1 MATAQSTKPLT
12 SRTIEVMKPGDKVKA
27 DTGENTGLRV
37 RCNAGG
43 MKAFFYRYTSPITS
57 KLVQII
63 IGYFPETSLA
73 EARLKLQ
80 ELKQIRRQ
88 GRCPSTE
95 AKERQ
100 KEEAIVQEQ
109 ERVEAA
115 KKLFTVKDLI
125 ELYLTQYIED
135 RKSSNGRIIPGARKP
150 KGQSETRRTLY
161 GDAIPKLGKMA
172 ADSVTRKHVVDMV
185 MAIVQRG
192 ANVQAGNVL
201 RELSSAY
208 EFAIGLGYFSDE
220 FANPA
225 LLAKASLRQ
234 ARVRLTCQRGKRVL
248 SDTEL
253 AKLLKWL
260 PGSDYTPTQ
269 KNVLRFTLWTG
280 CRTGEVCNA
289 AWQDID
295 LEKQTFHIRESKTEV
310 ERYVQLPRQAVEFLT
325 SLRLTTGDYLF
336 PSQKTRKPIQ
346 QKQLTE
352 QAWRMRQ
359 KEDDESKLDIPAWT
373 PHDLRRTVRTG
384 LSRLQ
389 CPSEVA
395 EAVLGHSRKGIEG
408 TYDLHRYEPECK
420 QWLQKWADHL
430 DSLLVESKFQST
442 G

>member
-1 MATAQSTKPLT
+1 MATLQNTKPLS
-12 SRTIEVMKPGDKVKA
+12 SRTVDVMKPGDKIKA

-37 RCNAGG
+37 KCGATGV
-43 MKAFFYRYTSPITS
+43 KTFFYRYTSPITS
-57 KLVQII
+57 KLVQVK
-63 IGYFPETSLA
+63 IGHFPETSLA
-73 EARLKLQ
+73 EARLKLH

-88 GRCPSTE
+88 GRCPRTE
-95 AKERQ
+95 AKEQ
-100 KEEAIVQEQ
+100 QQQEKEQ
-109 ERVEAA
+109 EKARVEPGE
-115 KKLFTVKDLI
+115 KLFTVKDLV

-135 RKSSNGRIIPGARKP
+135 RKSPNGRIIAGARKP

-161 GDAIPKLGKMA
+161 GDAIPKLGEMPA
-172 ADSVTRKHVVDMV
+172 NAVTRKAVVDMI

-201 RELSSAY
+201 RELSAAY

-225 LLAKASLRQ
+225 ILAKASLRQ
-234 ARVRLTCQRGKRVL
+234 AKVKLTHQRGKRVL

-253 AKLLKWL
+253 ATLLKWL
-260 PGSDYTPTQ
+260 PGSDYTATQ

-289 AWQDID
+289 AWKDID
-295 LEKQTFHIRESKTEV
+295 LKKRTFHIRESKTEV
-310 ERYVQLPRQAVEFLT
+310 ERYVQLPSQAVEFLKT
-325 SLRLTTGDYLF
+325 LRLTTGDYPF
-336 PSQKTRKPIQ
+336 PSQKTRLPIQ

-352 QAWRMRQ
+352 QAWRMRVSN
-359 KEDDESKLDIPAWT
+359 KMVDLPAWT
-373 PHDLRRTVRTG
+373 PHDLRRSVRTG

-389 CPSEVA
+389 CTNEVA

-408 TYDLHRYEPECK
+408 TYDLHRYEAECR

-430 DSLLVESKFQST
+430 DALIRD
-442 G
+442 